1 MTSCYL
7 FSFLLGT
14 AIIIIF
20 SSPMVDV
27 ISKFSQ
33 QIGISAFYTS
43 FVVTPFVSNA
53 SEVIAAIIFASR
65 KRKKNISLTYVPTHC
80 IAIPYQC
87 HGVTGWHLRPSEAN
101 PSCFITSESRTVAH
115 RAHVARSRGKSHAM
129 RWSAQHLANT

>member
-87 HGVTGWHLRPSEAN
+87 HGVTGWQSPTLRSKSQLFHNKRISYRGSSRPCRPLSRQEPCNALVSSTPS
-101 PSCFITSESRTVAH
+101 
-115 RAHVARSRGKSHAM
+115 
-129 RWSAQHLANT
+129 